1 MDTNETKDLFPLAI
15 NAVVL
20 DCRDPAALSDF
31 YIRLLGWSKEP
42 DNEDEEFIGIVS
54 PAGGAR
60 ILFQRNEE
68 YTPPV
73 WPEEPGRQ
81 QQMTHLDFTVR
92 NKEQMGLAVKHA
104 VSCGAGKADVQYS
117 DKWTVMIDPEGH
129 PFCFVIW

>member
-1 MDTNETKDLFPLAI
+1 METKNLFPLAI

-20 DCRDPAALSDF
+20 DCKDTVALSDF
-31 YIRLLGWSKEP
+31 YIRLLGWNKEP
-42 DNEDEEFIGIVS
+42 DNEDEEFIGIFS

-60 ILFQRNEE
+60 ILFQQNED
-68 YTPPV
+68 YIPPV

-92 NKEQMGLAVKHA
+92 DHEQMELAFNHA
-104 VSCGAGKADVQYS
+104 VSCGAKKANAQYS
-117 DKWTVMIDPEGH
+117 DQWTVMIDPAGH